1 MAFTPSQLA
10 LLMDLVRRHKENMTR
25 KTLKCLEMSLESKDR
40 NGYEGRFRCA
50 HCDNEYT
57 SIEMSD
63 PELKYLKQI
72 IDHIWC
78 SCIGVP
84 SPYNGGGSSSNTD
97 DSTKHRLMD
106 VLSEPPIPDVGQV
119 LKCYSRGEIYETL
132 HQCPDIHIREF
143 CI

>member
-10 LLMDLVRRHKENMTR
+10 LLMDLVGRHKENMTR

-72 IDHIWC
+72 IVPYTKVRPNYCSIYGAHVVGYHHHIMVAAAAVTQTIQQNIVSWMYY
-78 SCIGVP
+78 P
-84 SPYNGGGSSSNTD
+84 NLLF
-97 DSTKHRLMD
+97 LMWD
-106 VLSEPPIPDVGQV
+106 
-119 LKCYSRGEIYETL
+119 KC
-132 HQCPDIHIREF
+132 
-143 CI
+143 